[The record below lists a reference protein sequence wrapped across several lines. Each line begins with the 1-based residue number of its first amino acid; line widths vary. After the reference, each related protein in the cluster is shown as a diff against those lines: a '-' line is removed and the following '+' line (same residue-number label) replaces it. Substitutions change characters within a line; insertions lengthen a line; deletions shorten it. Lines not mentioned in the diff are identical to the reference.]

1 MNDANLINEVGDL
14 TRHDHEL
21 IGKLIDIRSHH
32 KREMAK
38 LTNKLIAEKFDVTEA
53 DIARIAK
60 YRMRRRP
67 CYDK

>member
-1 MNDANLINEVGDL
+1 MNDANLINEVNDL

-21 IGKLIDIRSHH
+21 IG
-32 KREMAK
+32 E

-53 DIARIAK
+53 DIAKIAK

>member
-1 MNDANLINEVGDL
+1 MNDANLINDVSDL

-21 IGKLIDIRSHH
+21 IGELIDIRSHH

>member
-1 MNDANLINEVGDL
+1 MNDANLIHEVSDL
-14 TRHDHEL
+14 TRHDHDL
-21 IGKLIDIRSHH
+21 IGELIDIRTHH

-38 LTNKLIAEKFDVTEA
+38 LTNKMIAEKFDVTES
-53 DIARIAK
+53 DIAKIAK